1 MAKGSISKRTVDAT
15 HPGARDVFL
24 WDDDPAGF
32 GLKVTPAGS
41 KVYIYQYRVARPG
54 EAELTAP
61 RRYTL
66 GKHGEL
72 TPDQARK
79 RAKELAALVAAGIDP
94 KEQEQDREQ
103 ARARARAAAQERERQ
118 EQQLA
123 FDKMAKLWLAF
134 YEDKRTASSVAQAKL
149 VVRNHLE
156 PALGSKPITALTRR
170 EIQPII
176 DAIPVKREAMRRS
189 VFAYASAMLGWCA
202 KHGHI
207 EANPLAAMAKPDA
220 PAARQRVLTDEE
232 LVTVWNATADLTKPY
247 GAYFR
252 LLILTGQRRGEVAG
266 MDWAE
271 LDRGAALWTIPA
283 DRAKNGVAH
292 LVPLSPQATAEI
304 RSLVPE
310 GMTEW
315 PKSGF
320 VFSKTK
326 GVALNSF
333 SQAKAELDAAVT
345 EALED
350 KPLPAWRVHDLRRT
364 VATGLQR
371 LGVRFEVTEAVL
383 NHVSGAKG
391 GVAGI
396 YQRHDWKDE
405 KRAALDAWARHIA
418 ALLAPVDQSN
428 VVSLAEA
435 RA

>member
-1 MAKGSISKRTVDAT
+1 MARGSISKRTVDAT
-15 HPGARDVFL
+15 QPSTRDVFL

-54 EAELTAP
+54 AAQLTTP

-79 RAKELAALVAAGIDP
+79 RAKELAALVAAGTDP
-94 KEQEQDREQ
+94 KEQEQEREQ
-103 ARARARAAAQERERQ
+103 AKTHARTIAQERERR
-118 EQQLA
+118 EKQLA
-123 FDKMAKLWLAF
+123 FDKMAELWLAF

-149 VVRNHLE
+149 VVRNHLK
-156 PALGSKPITALTRR
+156 PALGDKPITALVRQD
-170 EIQPII
+170 IQPII
-176 DAIPVKREAMRRS
+176 DAIPIKREAMRRS

-202 KHGHI
+202 KHGYI
-207 EANPLAAMAKPDA
+207 DANPLASMAKPDA

-232 LVTVWNATADLTKPY
+232 LIAVWEATTHLTTPY
-247 GAYFR
+247 GAFFR
-252 LLILTGQRRGEVAG
+252 LLTLTGQRRGEVAG
-266 MDWAE
+266 MNWAE
-271 LDRGAALWTIPA
+271 LDQGSCLWTVPA

-292 LVPLSPQATAEI
+292 LVPLSPQAMAEI
-304 RSLVPE
+304 QSMVPNDE
-310 GMTEW
+310 ANW

-320 VFSKTK
+320 VLSRTK

-333 SQAKAELDAAVT
+333 SQAKSELDAAIV
-345 EALED
+345 EAEECQ
-350 KPLPAWRVHDLRRT
+350 PLPAWRVHDLRRT

-371 LGVRFEVTEAVL
+371 LGIRFEVTEAVL

-396 YQRHDWKDE
+396 YQRHDWKEE
-405 KRAALDAWARHIA
+405 KRAALNAWAAHI
-418 ALLAPVDQSN
+418 DRIISG
-428 VVSLAEA
+428 AEA
-435 RA
+435 GNVIALGARS